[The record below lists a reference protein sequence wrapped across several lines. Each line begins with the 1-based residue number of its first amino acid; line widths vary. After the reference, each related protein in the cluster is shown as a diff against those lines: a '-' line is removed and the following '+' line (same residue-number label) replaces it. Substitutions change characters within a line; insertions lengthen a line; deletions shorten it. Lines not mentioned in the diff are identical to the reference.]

1 MRVTWVSRTG
11 GRSVNEDAIGKA
23 RDKGILCIAV
33 ADGLG
38 GHNAGEIASKLAVE
52 TILKSFA
59 DMPVF
64 SKESI
69 KRYITDAHNAIL
81 RKAKTDP
88 DYLHMSSTIVV
99 LLVKGKRALWAHVG
113 DSRLYRLEKNKI
125 AEVTEDHSLA
135 FLDFMN
141 GDIEYDQIR
150 ESENQSRLTN
160 ALGSYIKDLKISE
173 ETLLSSSSAFLLCTD
188 GWWEYVRENDIESL
202 SESSRDARGWLERML
217 AVREANA
224 PENSDNYTAAAVFM

>member
-11 GRSVNEDAIGKA
+11 GRKVNEDAIGKI

-38 GHNAGEIASKLAVE
+38 GHNAGEVASKLAVE
-52 TILKSFA
+52 TILKSFS
-59 DMPVF
+59 DKPEF

-69 KRYITDAHNAIL
+69 TRYITDAHSAIL
-81 RKAKTDP
+81 EKSKTDP

-99 LLVKGKRALWAHVG
+99 LLVKGKKAIWGHVG
-113 DSRLYRLEKNKI
+113 DSRLYRLEKNRI
-125 AEVTEDHSLA
+125 VEVTEDHSLA
-135 FLDFMN
+135 FLDFMKGN
-141 GDIEYDQIR
+141 IEYDQIR

-160 ALGSYIKDLKISE
+160 ALGSYIKDLKVSE
-173 ETLLSSSSAFLLCTD
+173 ITALSGSTAFLLCTD

-202 SESSRDARGWLERML
+202 SESAQDARGWLEKML

>member
-11 GRSVNEDAIGKA
+11 GRKVNEDAIGKI

-38 GHNAGEIASKLAVE
+38 GHNAGEVASKLAVE
-52 TILKSFA
+52 TILKSFS
-59 DMPVF
+59 DKPEF

-69 KRYITDAHNAIL
+69 TSYITDAHSAIL
-81 RKAKTDP
+81 EKSKTDP

-99 LLVKGKRALWAHVG
+99 LLVKGKKAIWGHVG
-113 DSRLYRLEKNKI
+113 DSRLYRLEKNRI
-125 AEVTEDHSLA
+125 VEVTEDHSLA
-135 FLDFMN
+135 FLDFMKGN
-141 GDIEYDQIR
+141 IEYDQIR

-160 ALGSYIKDLKISE
+160 ALGSYIKDLKVSE
-173 ETLLSSSSAFLLCTD
+173 ITALSGSTAFLLCTD

-202 SESSRDARGWLERML
+202 SESAQDARGWLEKML

>member
-11 GRSVNEDAIGKA
+11 GRKVNEDAIGKI

-38 GHNAGEIASKLAVE
+38 GHNAGEVASKLAVE
-52 TILKSFA
+52 TILKSFS
-59 DMPVF
+59 DMPEF

-69 KRYITDAHNAIL
+69 TRYITDAHNAIL
-81 RKAKTDP
+81 GKSKTDP
-88 DYLHMSSTIVV
+88 DYLYMSSTVVV
-99 LLVKGKRALWAHVG
+99 LLVKGKKAIWAHVG
-113 DSRLYRLEKNKI
+113 DSRLYRIEKNRI

-135 FLDFMN
+135 FLDFMKGN
-141 GDIEYDQIR
+141 IEYDQIR

-160 ALGSYIKDLKISE
+160 ALGSYIKDLKVSE
-173 ETLLSSSSAFLLCTD
+173 ITTLSGTTAFLLCTD
-188 GWWEYVRENDIESL
+188 GWWEYVREEDIESL
-202 SESSRDARGWLERML
+202 SESSRDARSWLEKML